1 MSNLTQLIED
11 LVTANRILAS
21 HNVVDSF
28 GHVSIRHPE
37 NPGHFLMARARAPM
51 VVEADDIMEFTLD
64 GKIVGR
70 EPGKPYSE
78 RFIHGA
84 VLEARPD
91 AMSVVHSHSPNVV
104 PFTVVKKQRFGA
116 IMHMAAPIGCDVP
129 NWDIADKFGCCTN
142 LLVTNMEM
150 GRDLAQK
157 LGAHNA
163 ALMRGHGSIVIG
175 KSLREAVFTA
185 IYMEV
190 NAQMLAQAMGMGE
203 VTYLAEGEVEANTKG
218 RAGFTL
224 ERAWENWC
232 RAANRPYHAQA
243 WEMGPGFSK
252 TDR

>member
-1 MSNLTQLIED
+1 M
-11 LVTANRILAS
+11 
-21 HNVVDSF
+21 
-28 GHVSIRHPE
+28 
-37 NPGHFLMARARAPM
+37 
-51 VVEADDIMEFTLD
+51 
-64 GKIVGR
+64 
-70 EPGKPYSE
+70 
-78 RFIHGA
+78 
-84 VLEARPD
+84 
-91 AMSVVHSHSPNVV
+91 
-104 PFTVVKKQRFGA
+104 KKQRFGA

-163 ALMRGHGSIVIG
+163 ALMRGHGSIVVG

-232 RAANRPYHAQA
+232 RAANRPYHAKA